1 MAEQSWHNEIH
12 LRLPGVQG
20 WIYPRPEKDAL
31 AVQRSPLQ
39 QEGEQVAQGQQVT
52 V

>member
-31 AVQRSPLQ
+31 TAQRSLLW
-39 QEGEQVAQGQQVT
+39 QEGEQVAQGEQAT